1 MAEQKKQLLI
11 VTGMSGAGKT
21 VAIKAL
27 EDMGY
32 FVVDNL
38 PPELLG
44 SFWELINNSS
54 DFSKAAVV
62 VDLRVKS
69 FYKDLVDEIKS
80 LEDSQNV
87 QSTVLFLDASD
98 DVLVSRYKETRRLP
112 PLAHTGRLLDGIQE
126 ERNIL
131 SRTKNISNIIIDT
144 SHLST
149 KELKTKLVDKFGD
162 NRTRTFSI
170 EVMSFGF
177 KYGIPIDADIVMDV
191 RFLPNPF
198 YIPQL
203 KPFTGLDRRV
213 FDYVMSKKET
223 KEFYAKFL
231 DMLETAIPGYI
242 AEGKEKLT
250 IAIGCT
256 GGQHRSVSIARQL
269 AVDLAKNIL
278 LIFLTERL
286 VVILDNKG
294 AEMAYG
300 ENKIV
305 RVIRGRRPKIV
316 VIGGGTGLPV
326 ILNALKE
333 QNADIT
339 AIVTVAD
346 DGGSSG
352 AIRDYINVV
361 PPGDIRNV
369 LVSLSDL
376 PQEEKDI
383 FQYRFNSSD
392 SFFAGHAIGNLIIAA
407 LDEMQGNI
415 FDAVQS
421 LSRMMRIDGRIFPA
435 SNEPLTLNAEFVDG
449 TTESGETEITSKDK
463 RIKRVWVTDT
473 DSDEEPK
480 AVLPVLAAIMQ
491 ADAVVLGP
499 GSLFTSILPN
509 LMISNLGDAVRQTK
523 AEVIYICNI
532 MTQQGETDHFTAAE
546 HVQVIND
553 HLGGH
558 YINTALVNGA
568 KIDMTKFNPADYD
581 AYLEPVRNDFA
592 GLRAQDC
599 RVITAD
605 FIDQHSGLVFHDGK
619 K

>member
-1 MAEQKKQLLI
+1 M
-11 VTGMSGAGKT
+11 
-21 VAIKAL
+21 
-27 EDMGY
+27 
-32 FVVDNL
+32 
-38 PPELLG
+38 
-44 SFWELINNSS
+44 
-54 DFSKAAVV
+54 
-62 VDLRVKS
+62 
-69 FYKDLVDEIKS
+69 
-80 LEDSQNV
+80 
-87 QSTVLFLDASD
+87 
-98 DVLVSRYKETRRLP
+98 
-112 PLAHTGRLLDGIQE
+112 
-126 ERNIL
+126 
-131 SRTKNISNIIIDT
+131 
-144 SHLST
+144 
-149 KELKTKLVDKFGD
+149 
-162 NRTRTFSI
+162 
-170 EVMSFGF
+170 
-177 KYGIPIDADIVMDV
+177 
-191 RFLPNPF
+191 
-198 YIPQL
+198 
-203 KPFTGLDRRV
+203 
-213 FDYVMSKKET
+213 
-223 KEFYAKFL
+223 
-231 DMLETAIPGYI
+231 
-242 AEGKEKLT
+242 
-250 IAIGCT
+250 
-256 GGQHRSVSIARQL
+256 
-269 AVDLAKNIL
+269 
-278 LIFLTERL
+278 
-286 VVILDNKG
+286 
-294 AEMAYG
+294 
-300 ENKIV
+300 
-305 RVIRGRRPKIV
+305 
-316 VIGGGTGLPV
+316 
-326 ILNALKE
+326 
-333 QNADIT
+333 
-339 AIVTVAD
+339 
-346 DGGSSG
+346 
-352 AIRDYINVV
+352 

-619 K
+619 KVADEILNLAFEAYCRRQKEQD

>member
-1 MAEQKKQLLI
+1 MKLEHCQREFKPIDIWYLESNKDFYGRYLKIGRCLNPKCK
-11 VTGMSGAGKT
+11 KT
-21 VAIKAL
+21 VAELVEIRKTDDKVFRQFETEKKAEKL
-27 EDMGY
+27 IALNKNS
-32 FVVDNL
+32 VVCT
-38 PPELLG
+38 
-44 SFWELINNSS
+44 
-54 DFSKAAVV
+54 
-62 VDLRVKS
+62 
-69 FYKDLVDEIKS
+69 
-80 LEDSQNV
+80 SQ
-87 QSTVLFLDASD
+87 
-98 DVLVSRYKETRRLP
+98 
-112 PLAHTGRLLDGIQE
+112 
-126 ERNIL
+126 
-131 SRTKNISNIIIDT
+131 
-144 SHLST
+144 
-149 KELKTKLVDKFGD
+149 ELKLKACKTIMP
-162 NRTRTFSI
+162 RSI
-170 EVMSFGF
+170 
-177 KYGIPIDADIVMDV
+177 
-191 RFLPNPF
+191 R
-198 YIPQL
+198 
-203 KPFTGLDRRV
+203 
-213 FDYVMSKKET
+213 
-223 KEFYAKFL
+223 
-231 DMLETAIPGYI
+231 
-242 AEGKEKLT
+242 
-250 IAIGCT
+250 
-256 GGQHRSVSIARQL
+256 
-269 AVDLAKNIL
+269 
-278 LIFLTERL
+278 
-286 VVILDNKG
+286 
-294 AEMAYG
+294 YG

-435 SNEPLTLNAEFVDG
+435 SNEPLTLNAEFIDG

-473 DSDEEPK
+473 DSDDEPK

-509 LMISNLGDAVRQTK
+509 LMISNLGEAVRETS

-532 MTQQGETDHFTAAE
+532 SLQYSCFS
-546 HVQVIND
+546 ICIWR
-553 HLGGH
+553 
-558 YINTALVNGA
+558 Y
-568 KIDMTKFNPADYD
+568 KFWIF
-581 AYLEPVRNDFA
+581 R
-592 GLRAQDC
+592 
-599 RVITAD
+599 I
-605 FIDQHSGLVFHDGK
+605 S
-619 K
+619 

>member
-1 MAEQKKQLLI
+1 
-11 VTGMSGAGKT
+11 
-21 VAIKAL
+21 
-27 EDMGY
+27 
-32 FVVDNL
+32 
-38 PPELLG
+38 
-44 SFWELINNSS
+44 
-54 DFSKAAVV
+54 
-62 VDLRVKS
+62 
-69 FYKDLVDEIKS
+69 
-80 LEDSQNV
+80 
-87 QSTVLFLDASD
+87 
-98 DVLVSRYKETRRLP
+98 
-112 PLAHTGRLLDGIQE
+112 
-126 ERNIL
+126 
-131 SRTKNISNIIIDT
+131 
-144 SHLST
+144 
-149 KELKTKLVDKFGD
+149 
-162 NRTRTFSI
+162 
-170 EVMSFGF
+170 
-177 KYGIPIDADIVMDV
+177 
-191 RFLPNPF
+191 
-198 YIPQL
+198 
-203 KPFTGLDRRV
+203 
-213 FDYVMSKKET
+213 
-223 KEFYAKFL
+223 
-231 DMLETAIPGYI
+231 
-242 AEGKEKLT
+242 
-250 IAIGCT
+250 
-256 GGQHRSVSIARQL
+256 
-269 AVDLAKNIL
+269 
-278 LIFLTERL
+278 
-286 VVILDNKG
+286 
-294 AEMAYG
+294 MAYG

-407 LDEMQGNI
+407 LNEMQGNI

-435 SNEPLTLNAEFVDG
+435 SNEPLTLNAEFIDG
-449 TTESGETEITSKDK
+449 TTEAGETEITSKDK

-473 DSDEEPK
+473 DSDDEPK

-491 ADAVVLGP
+491 TDAVVLGP

-568 KIDMTKFNPADYD
+568 KIDMSKFNPADYD

-619 K
+619 KVADEILNLAFEAYCRRKKEQD